1 LLKKTAGATGA
12 ILVIGLSG
20 SALVPLVYGR
30 FADVLDPRVAY
41 WVLLPCYIYLGF
53 YAFYG
58 YRIRTWV
65 LRKNFSGD
73 AYLTK

>member
-30 FADVLDPRVAY
+30 FADMFNPYIAY
-41 WVLLPCYIYLGF
+41 WVLLPCYLYLVF

-58 YRIRTWV
+58 YKIKTWS
-65 LRKNFSGD
+65 LKKSMS
-73 AYLTK
+73 